1 MFYFKCLNFSA
12 FIYVIY
18 IISFL
23 ILIYMKNNFTYIDYI
38 LLVLPLISGYTVSSI
53 CGPSKTSGQSVKF
66 RPEPWVFGV
75 VWPILY
81 LLLGFAWTQS
91 KQYSLF
97 YIILNILLNL
107 WLIIYVCQKNKIG
120 GIYIILLSLLSL
132 VYILISVKKQIK
144 YYLVPLLIW
153 LLFALLLNTFE
164 VQNK

>member
-1 MFYFKCLNFSA
+1 
-12 FIYVIY
+12 
-18 IISFL
+18 
-23 ILIYMKNNFTYIDYI
+23 MKNNFTYIDYI
-38 LLVLPLISGYTVSSI
+38 LLLLPLISGYALSSI

-107 WLIIYVCQKNKIG
+107 WLIVYVCQKNKIG

-132 VYILISVKKQIK
+132 VYIFISVKKQIK

-164 VQNK
+164 VQYK

>member
-1 MFYFKCLNFSA
+1 MFENFG
-12 FIYVIY
+12 
-18 IISFL
+18 
-23 ILIYMKNNFTYIDYI
+23 YIDYI
-38 LLVLPLISGYTVSSI
+38 VLLLPLISGYSVSSI
-53 CGPSKTSGQSVKF
+53 CRPEKSSGQSVKF
-66 RPEPWVFGV
+66 RPAPWVFGV

-91 KQYSLF
+91 RQYSLF

-107 WLIIYVCQKNKIG
+107 WLIVYVCQKNKIG

-144 YYLVPLLIW
+144 YYLVPLLVW